1 LGKFNFDLCGIN
13 IELYT
18 ADPLFPRM
26 ALLIRRKII
35 VHRVIGSSL
44 FHGRSCIGAWN
55 QNRRRLPACL
65 VPHGMHCKTVFAI
78 FGTGCPCVLIV
89 SGKRAEEGKATED
102 GLLLHQALC
111 FLLSVV
117 PSPCQLSARNADVIP
132 INTNTDV
139 FMYIN
144 N

>member
-35 VHRVIGSSL
+35 VLPRHRFFAVSWSILHRHTESKQTASTRL
-44 FHGRSCIGAWN
+44 SRATRN
-55 QNRRRLPACL
+55 ALQNCFRN
-65 VPHGMHCKTVFAI
+65 
-78 FGTGCPCVLIV
+78 FGTGYPCVLIV

-102 GLLLHQALC
+102 GLLLHA
-111 FLLSVV
+111 LSVV
-117 PSPCQLSARNADVIP
+117 PSPCQISASNADVIP

-139 FMYIN
+139 FMYVN
-144 N
+144 H